1 MKDKPKILVGDK
13 IVDEALEMLRAE
25 ADVDLKR
32 GIKQPELEE
41 IIENYDALIVR
52 SVPLVTEE
60 VIKRG
65 KKLKV
70 VGRAGN
76 GVDNIDLE
84 TATQQG
90 VVVVNTPDSNSF
102 SAGEQ
107 TIALMLAS
115 ARNLPQAHQT
125 VKEGGWGRSRYMGS
139 ELYGKTVGI
148 VGLGRIGSFVA
159 TRLKAFQMRVIAY
172 DPYIPLERFKRF
184 GVERVET
191 LNELVRQSDIITVH
205 TPKTEETIGMI
216 GKEQFQIAKP
226 GVRVVNCAR
235 GGIIDEGALAWA
247 LEEGIVA
254 SAALDVFSKE
264 PCTGNPLLKFDNVVV
279 TPHLGATTFEAQHR
293 VGTDL
298 ARYVLAVL
306 RGEIVPNTVNIPCLL
321 GEEIDTMRPLLE
333 LAEYLGKLYYQLERM
348 PVEKVELCYYGEIAQ
363 QETGIITLAF
373 LKGLLSPVMGDQVN
387 LVNATWFAE
396 NRGIKVCERRDE
408 SKRSG
413 HVNLISVI
421 FRGNG
426 TKVEFA
432 GTLAGDQ
439 TPRIVRVNQY
449 RVDVTPSPYM
459 LFVEHI
465 DRPGVIG
472 PFASALGKANINIAM
487 MQAARKVKGEE
498 SMMILNIDSAV
509 DEATLADLRKLGGI
523 EGWAADDHIRVV
535 LFDHGNNF
543 RDSFLQVFIKIG
555 VTTDHS
561 CRYLCFFT
569 KSLTKCHP
577 WANHSL
583 PNLGSVVS
591 FFLSAYSCIKL
602 VDIMYNFNGHRL
614 SPLLSGPLVS
624 TIFLDLF
631 DDLIH
636 IQNHFHHTDLFII
649 NLGVYLFF

>member
-216 GKEQFQIAKP
+216 GKEQRLNIASTWRPSPSINQFTKKFI
-226 GVRVVNCAR
+226 RNLLFFITAYTS
-235 GGIIDEGALAWA
+235 ALYNTVKYFHG
-247 LEEGIVA
+247 E
-254 SAALDVFSKE
+254 
-264 PCTGNPLLKFDNVVV
+264 PLLANFFIRWSQI
-279 TPHLGATTFEAQHR
+279 GS
-293 VGTDL
+293 
-298 ARYVLAVL
+298 LAV
-306 RGEIVPNTVNIPCLL
+306 CQ
-321 GEEIDTMRPLLE
+321 
-333 LAEYLGKLYYQLERM
+333 AH
-348 PVEKVELCYYGEIAQ
+348 
-363 QETGIITLAF
+363 
-373 LKGLLSPVMGDQVN
+373 
-387 LVNATWFAE
+387 
-396 NRGIKVCERRDE
+396 
-408 SKRSG
+408 RS
-413 HVNLISVI
+413 
-421 FRGNG
+421 
-426 TKVEFA
+426 
-432 GTLAGDQ
+432 
-439 TPRIVRVNQY
+439 
-449 RVDVTPSPYM
+449 
-459 LFVEHI
+459 
-465 DRPGVIG
+465 
-472 PFASALGKANINIAM
+472 
-487 MQAARKVKGEE
+487 
-498 SMMILNIDSAV
+498 
-509 DEATLADLRKLGGI
+509 
-523 EGWAADDHIRVV
+523 
-535 LFDHGNNF
+535 
-543 RDSFLQVFIKIG
+543 
-555 VTTDHS
+555 
-561 CRYLCFFT
+561 
-569 KSLTKCHP
+569 
-577 WANHSL
+577 
-583 PNLGSVVS
+583 
-591 FFLSAYSCIKL
+591 
-602 VDIMYNFNGHRL
+602 
-614 SPLLSGPLVS
+614 
-624 TIFLDLF
+624 
-631 DDLIH
+631 
-636 IQNHFHHTDLFII
+636 
-649 NLGVYLFF
+649 

>member
-226 GVRVVNCAR
+226 GVRVVNCA
-235 GGIIDEGALAWA
+235 
-247 LEEGIVA
+247 
-254 SAALDVFSKE
+254 S
-264 PCTGNPLLKFDNVVV
+264 
-279 TPHLGATTFEAQHR
+279 
-293 VGTDL
+293 
-298 ARYVLAVL
+298 
-306 RGEIVPNTVNIPCLL
+306 
-321 GEEIDTMRPLLE
+321 
-333 LAEYLGKLYYQLERM
+333 
-348 PVEKVELCYYGEIAQ
+348 
-363 QETGIITLAF
+363 
-373 LKGLLSPVMGDQVN
+373 
-387 LVNATWFAE
+387 
-396 NRGIKVCERRDE
+396 
-408 SKRSG
+408 
-413 HVNLISVI
+413 
-421 FRGNG
+421 
-426 TKVEFA
+426 
-432 GTLAGDQ
+432 
-439 TPRIVRVNQY
+439 
-449 RVDVTPSPYM
+449 
-459 LFVEHI
+459 
-465 DRPGVIG
+465 
-472 PFASALGKANINIAM
+472 
-487 MQAARKVKGEE
+487 
-498 SMMILNIDSAV
+498 
-509 DEATLADLRKLGGI
+509 
-523 EGWAADDHIRVV
+523 
-535 LFDHGNNF
+535 
-543 RDSFLQVFIKIG
+543 
-555 VTTDHS
+555 
-561 CRYLCFFT
+561 
-569 KSLTKCHP
+569 
-577 WANHSL
+577 
-583 PNLGSVVS
+583 
-591 FFLSAYSCIKL
+591 LSAS
-602 VDIMYNFNGHRL
+602 
-614 SPLLSGPLVS
+614 
-624 TIFLDLF
+624 LF
-631 DDLIH
+631 
-636 IQNHFHHTDLFII
+636 Q
-649 NLGVYLFF
+649 